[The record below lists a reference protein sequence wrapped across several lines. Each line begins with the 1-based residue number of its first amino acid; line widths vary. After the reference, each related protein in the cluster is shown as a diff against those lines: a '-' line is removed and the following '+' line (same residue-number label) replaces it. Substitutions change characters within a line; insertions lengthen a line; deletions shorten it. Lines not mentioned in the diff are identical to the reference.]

1 MASIHYILE
10 EHFLAKGDRE
20 RAAAVRRLAEALQ
33 EGTPQPPKEVPEH

>member
-20 RAAAVRRLAEALQ
+20 RAAAVRRLAGTLT
-33 EGTPQPPKEVPEH
+33 EGTPQPPKEEPEH

>member
-20 RAAAVRRLAEALQ
+20 RAAAVRRLAGTLTEN
-33 EGTPQPPKEVPEH
+33 TPQPPQEEPER